1 MQISLQICIFCAIMQ
16 VNNQRRAIYFM
27 STIKVDFSIQTGK
40 VKPMHAVNNG
50 PVYKFA
56 VDQRITNIDYFIS
69 AGIPYARN
77 HDAAFFSTYGG
88 EHTVDVHNIFKNF
101 DADPYDPASYWFAA
115 TDEYI
120 KVCEHAGVR
129 TFYRLGSKI
138 EHGVQKFGTLP
149 PKDFKKWAIICEHI
163 IRHYTEGWANG
174 FHYDIEYWEIW
185 NEPDLS
191 EDESDHKPCWG
202 GTKTEFFELYKTA
215 ATHLKKCFPH
225 LKIGGPAVANRKGW
239 SEDFLAS
246 LDGAPL
252 DFFSWHRYA
261 YNPRKIEALI
271 RKYRELL
278 DSNGFT
284 ETESILNE
292 WNYVKG
298 WTGDAWLYS
307 LKTEKSLKGASFI
320 TSVMCIGQREDVD
333 MLMYYDAR
341 PCGMNGM
348 FSTDFVC
355 ERLKGYYPFYMFGQ
369 LYKLDS
375 AVLTEMDDENLYA
388 VAAKSDTEAAVMF
401 TRYNDEDIPN
411 DTVKVDFCGFG
422 DNGTEVEVF
431 ILNEEHDL
439 NTCFKATYYGEK
451 FSVELSVPN
460 YTSYLI
466 KMKNL

>member
-1 MQISLQICIFCAIMQ
+1 M
-16 VNNQRRAIYFM
+16 N
-27 STIKVDFSIQTGK
+27 TIKVDFQTTTGK

-56 VDQRITNIDYFIS
+56 SDQRITNIDHFIA

-77 HDAAFFSTYGG
+77 HDAAFCSTYGG

-138 EHGVQKFGTLP
+138 EHGVQKYGTLP
-149 PKDFKKWAIICEHI
+149 PKDFKKWAVICEHI
-163 IRHYTEGWANG
+163 IRHYTEGWADG

-191 EDESDHKPCWG
+191 EDDSDHKPCWG
-202 GTKTEFFELYKTA
+202 GTMVEFFDLYKTA

-239 SEDFLAS
+239 AESFLAS

-261 YNPRKIEALI
+261 YNPRKIEGMI
-271 RKYRELL
+271 RKYRALL
-278 DSNGFT
+278 DSNGYT
-284 ETESILNE
+284 DSESILNE

-298 WTGDAWLYS
+298 WIGDDWINS
-307 LKTEKSLKGASFI
+307 LKTEKSLKGSSFI

-348 FSTDFVC
+348 FKTDMIC

-369 LYKLDS
+369 LYRLDT
-375 AVLTEMDDENLYA
+375 AVLTEIDDEFSYA
-388 VAAKSDTEAAVMF
+388 VAAKSDSEAAVML
-401 TRYNDEDIPN
+401 TRYNDEEMPK
-411 DTVKVDFCGFG
+411 DTVSIDLCGFG
-422 DNGTEVEVF
+422 GESGTNVEVF
-431 ILNEEHDL
+431 ILDEEHDL
-439 NTCFKATYYGEK
+439 ETIFTATYYGER
-451 FSVELSVPN
+451 FELSLPAPN

-466 KMKNL
+466 KMKRV